1 MSQDLSEVF
10 ERAIKQDGSATDF
23 DRIETR
29 ACTSDNFDGVQ
40 YNIYGRFIPIRP
52 VIDVVTEVDGHAIE
66 QLHHT
71 DDGDP
76 HLGVFV
82 ADIPEQPHPA
92 FITGRY

>member
-1 MSQDLSEVF
+1 MSRDLSELF
-10 ERAIKQDGSATDF
+10 EQALEKENAANL

-40 YNIYGRFIPIRP
+40 YNIYGSFIPIRP
-52 VIDVVTEVDGHAIE
+52 IIDVVAKVDGHGIE

-71 DDGDP
+71 DDAETC
-76 HLGVFV
+76 LGVFV

-92 FITGRY
+92 FVNGRY